1 MVFHKRQGAPFPV
14 VCDSA
19 AHFAVVAA
27 ANVVAFVNAAFA
39 LREIFGSRENT
50 AHVVV
55 AQTGVETEIFPDLT
69 VDPSATPGT
78 AKGIVCI
85 GKVFYAPDGTQSE
98 GENRIFVEQAGRMN
112 MGCEVLIIFKNIQA

>member
-27 ANVVAFVNAAFA
+27 ADVVAFVNAAFA

-55 AQTGVETEIFPDLT
+55 AQTGIKAKMVTDLT
-69 VDPSATPGT
+69 VNSSAAPGSKEII
-78 AKGIVCI
+78 AFVR
-85 GKVFYAPDGTQSE
+85 KVFDAPDRTNTES
-98 GENRIFVEQAGRMN
+98 
-112 MGCEVLIIFKNIQA
+112 KN